1 MGPRDGTP
9 VGSSWPDPV
18 GCPPG
23 LGPGTTVGAVTV
35 PLEYRALVDR
45 FEAICA
51 EADRTPDA
59 LVPRSIMRG
68 IAAGLSRAPSLRRT
82 DPMKSHQQRSLWG
95 RLVDEAAARPE
106 QVGFVLLG
114 EGGRAELAERLGV
127 PHRTLTARLDGWRR
141 TRPRLVVPYSGR
153 RKAGG
158 APLVAVQLP
167 AVSDLV
173 LWAATV
179 RAVPDAVDGR
189 PAHPLLVADA
199 AERLAMLDTR
209 GPATDGWPD
218 LDDAVEDLG
227 VAIVRKGGEPPARRL
242 ETGRRR

>member
-1 MGPRDGTP
+1 M
-9 VGSSWPDPV
+9 
-18 GCPPG
+18 GCPTG

-114 EGGRAELAERLGV
+114 AGGRAELAERLGV
-127 PHRTLTARLDGWRR
+127 PHRTLTTRLDGWRR

>member
-1 MGPRDGTP
+1 M
-9 VGSSWPDPV
+9 
-18 GCPPG
+18 
-23 LGPGTTVGAVTV
+23 TV
-35 PLEYRALVDR
+35 PLEYRALADR
-45 FEAICA
+45 FEAIRDA
-51 EADRTPDA
+51 TGRTSDS

-68 IAAGLSRAPSLRRT
+68 IAAGTARSPALRRT
-82 DPMKSHQQRSLWG
+82 DPIKSHQQRSLWG
-95 RLVDEAAARPE
+95 RLADEAAARPE
-106 QVGFVLLG
+106 LVGFVLLG

-141 TRPRLVVPYSGR
+141 TRPRLLVPYSGR

-173 LWAATV
+173 LWAATI

-189 PAHPLLVADA
+189 PPHPLLVADA

-209 GPATDGWPD
+209 GPATDRWPD
-218 LDDAVEDLG
+218 LDDAIEDLG
-227 VAIVRKGGEPPARRL
+227 AAIARRGGEPPIRRL
-242 ETGRRR
+242 ETGRHR

>member
-1 MGPRDGTP
+1 MPAR
-9 VGSSWPDPV
+9 V
-18 GCPPG
+18 
-23 LGPGTTVGAVTV
+23 LGTTVGAVTV
-35 PLEYRALVDR
+35 PLEYRALADR
-45 FEAICA
+45 FEAIRDA
-51 EADRTPDA
+51 TGRTSDS

-68 IAAGLSRAPSLRRT
+68 IAAGTARSPALRRT

-95 RLVDEAAARPE
+95 RLADEAAARPE
-106 QVGFVLLG
+106 LVGFVLLG

-173 LWAATV
+173 LWAATI

-189 PAHPLLVADA
+189 PPHPLLVADA

-209 GPATDGWPD
+209 GPATDRWPD
-218 LDDAVEDLG
+218 LDDAIEDLG
-227 VAIVRKGGEPPARRL
+227 AAIARRGGEPPIRRL
-242 ETGRRR
+242 ETGRHR